1 MSKQTKYIGFC
12 SSKGGVG
19 KSSMTIIMASYLHY
33 TRGLTVAILDCDFP
47 IHSIHQVREREAA
60 FVGHST
66 AHQKMMADQFNDTG
80 QKIYPVIVSTPADSF
95 HDLRSFL
102 KSADKEFD
110 LVIFDLPGTT
120 NTPGVLSTIA
130 CLDHVFI
137 PISSDALVM
146 ESTLLLVSILTGSVI
161 GRPDSN
167 LKSANLFWT
176 KVDKREKTIYYER
189 YNRIIEQFGLNR
201 LQAMIPDRKRF
212 NKEIDFD
219 QPLPYRT
226 TLFAPE
232 RRFAKEAM
240 LDELATEI
248 CSIVGIV

>member
-1 MSKQTKYIGFC
+1 MSKKPKYIGFC

-33 TRGLTVAILDCDFP
+33 TRGLTVAVVDCDFP
-47 IHSIHQVREREAA
+47 IHSIHQVREREAT
-60 FVGHST
+60 FVEHST
-66 AHQKMMADQFNDTG
+66 VHQKMMVNQFNETG
-80 QKIYPVIVSTPADSF
+80 QRIYPVIESNPADGLD
-95 HDLRSFL
+95 DLHLFL
-102 KSADKEFD
+102 KNADREFD
-110 LVIFDLPGTT
+110 LIIFDLPGTT

-130 CLDHVFI
+130 CLDNVFI

-146 ESTLLLVSILTGSVI
+146 ESTLLLVSLLTDSVI
-161 GRPDSN
+161 GHPDSN

-176 KVDKREKTIYYER
+176 RVDKREKTIYYER
-189 YNRIIEQFGLNR
+189 YNRVFEQFGLKR
-201 LQAMIPDRKRF
+201 LQTMIPDRKRF

-248 CSIVGIV
+248 CSIVGIG